1 MVLTNMTDY
10 LLQVW
15 DRGLVIDFVIG
26 LTVVEAGFLLGLYYL
41 VGRGLP
47 PGQYLLNLVS
57 GLFLM
62 LALRAAQS
70 DGVWYLPMMCLLA
83 AGLCHLTD
91 LIWRAKRT
99 VALES
104 PHQRAQV

>member
-1 MVLTNMTDY
+1 MTDY

-15 DRGLVIDFVIG
+15 HRGLVIDFVIG
-26 LTVVEAGFLLGLYYL
+26 LTVAEAGFLLGMHYL
-41 VGRGLP
+41 VGRGLA

-62 LALRAAQS
+62 LALRAVQS
-70 DGVWYLPMMCLLA
+70 GGAWHLPMICLLA
-83 AGLCHLTD
+83 AGLCHLAD

-99 VALES
+99 VALQPAPE
-104 PHQRAQV
+104 RAQV

>member
-1 MVLTNMTDY
+1 
-10 LLQVW
+10 
-15 DRGLVIDFVIG
+15 
-26 LTVVEAGFLLGLYYL
+26 
-41 VGRGLP
+41 
-47 PGQYLLNLVS
+47 
-57 GLFLM
+57 
-62 LALRAAQS
+62 
-70 DGVWYLPMMCLLA
+70 MMCLLA

>member
-26 LTVVEAGFLLGLYYL
+26 LTVAEAGFLLGLYYL
-41 VGRGLP
+41 VGRGLA

-70 DGVWYLPMMCLLA
+70 AGAWYLPMMCLLV
-83 AGLCHLTD
+83 AGLCHLAD

-99 VALES
+99 VAPES

>member
-26 LTVVEAGFLLGLYYL
+26 LTVVEAGFLLGFYYL
-41 VGRGLP
+41 LGRGLA

-70 DGVWYLPMMCLLA
+70 ADTWYLPMMCLLT
-83 AGLCHLTD
+83 AGLCHLAD
-91 LIWRAKRT
+91 LILRAKRT
-99 VALES
+99 VAPES
-104 PHQRAQV
+104 PHQRAQS